1 MHIYTVHTPP
11 NVSYKCDYTIKN
23 ICIAGHK
30 CNGRFHCTLKTK
42 ITELFN
48 PVEREY
54 RRKKKHFI
62 VIADEKKKK
71 LFFAKRKKLTRLC
84 PIVERLQIQNQV

>member
-1 MHIYTVHTPP
+1 VI
-11 NVSYKCDYTIKN
+11 TIKN

-42 ITELFN
+42 ITKLFN

-54 RRKKKHFI
+54 RRKKHFI
-62 VIADEKKKK
+62 VIADEKKKNSF
-71 LFFAKRKKLTRLC
+71 LQKKS
-84 PIVERLQIQNQV
+84 

>member
-1 MHIYTVHTPP
+1 MNI
-11 NVSYKCDYTIKN
+11 

-42 ITELFN
+42 ITKLFN

-54 RRKKKHFI
+54 RRKKTLYCN
-62 VIADEKKKK
+62 IADEKKKK
-71 LFFAKRKKLTRLC
+71 KKFLFAKEKKS
-84 PIVERLQIQNQV
+84 